1 MPTKQQQLICFLKN
15 KIATALIILIASN
28 LVFSQK
34 IEFGL
39 GGGVSHFK
47 GDISPNFTP
56 LKMGVGATGLFRY
69 NFSKSVSFRGNVLF
83 TTYKSDDLNSKD
95 PLYAYRA
102 VASFAKGNLFEGS
115 LIAEYNFLNRSTV
128 TKAKDYTPYLF
139 GGVGYSFIRNTSD
152 QFNIAHKVNTPV
164 IPYGVGIKYRFKG
177 PFSVCAEFGTRYTF
191 SDDIDLNYP
200 IPQPPGYF
208 GNTNTTTNDLIG
220 DKITFG
226 DTTRKDQYYFTSVTL
241 TYTIFNLICP

>member
-15 KIATALIILIASN
+15 KIAIIFLVFVSSN

-56 LKMGVGATGLFRY
+56 FKMGVGATGLFRY

-95 PLYAYRA
+95 ALYANRA
-102 VASFAKGNLFEGS
+102 IGAFAKGHLFEGS

-139 GGVGYSFIRNTSD
+139 GGIGYSFINNTSD
-152 QFNIAHKVNTPV
+152 QFSEALKANSPA

-191 SDDIDLNYP
+191 TDDMDLNYAK
-200 IPQPPGYF
+200 YF
-208 GNTNTTTNDLIG
+208 GTSNTTTNVLNN

-226 DTTRKDQYYFTSVTL
+226 DTTRKDQYFFTSVTL

>member
-15 KIATALIILIASN
+15 KIAIFLLVFASFN

-69 NFSKSVSFRGNVLF
+69 NFTKSVSFRANVLY
-83 TTYKSDDLNSKD
+83 TTYKSDDLNSND
-95 PLYAYRA
+95 PLYADRA
-102 VASFAKGNLFEGS
+102 IASFAKGNLFEGS

-139 GGVGYSFIRNTSD
+139 GGLGYSFITNTSEI
-152 QFNIAHKVNTPV
+152 FTGKTKVNTPV

-191 SDDIDLNYP
+191 TDDMDLNY
-200 IPQPPGYF
+200 GKYF
-208 GNTNTTTNDLIG
+208 GNTNTTTNDLKN

-226 DTTRKDQYYFTSVTL
+226 DTTRKDQYFFTSVTL
-241 TYTIFNLICP
+241 TYTIFSLICP

>member
-1 MPTKQQQLICFLKN
+1 MPAKQQQQIICFLKN
-15 KIATALIILIASN
+15 KIAIVLFFIVPN

-83 TTYKSDDLNSKD
+83 TTYKSDDLNSNN

-102 VASFAKGNLFEGS
+102 NSAFAKGHLFEGS

-139 GGVGYSFIRNTSD
+139 GGIGYSFITNTSEI
-152 QFNIAHKVNTPV
+152 FNGGTKANTPV

-191 SDDIDLNYP
+191 TDDMDLNYP
-200 IPQPPGYF
+200 STPNGGYF
-208 GNTNTTTNDLIG
+208 GNKNTTTNDLKN

-226 DTTRKDQYYFTSVTL
+226 DTTRKDQYFFTSVTL